1 MSLHHLQADIDAG
14 RLVTVLQAFN
24 PNDREPIHAVYLGTP
39 ARLPARVRVLLDFL
53 AAQVTQ
59 SVLDA
64 GRIDTGSAQTEDASS
79 GNF

>member
-1 MSLHHLQADIDAG
+1 
-14 RLVTVLQAFN
+14 
-24 PNDREPIHAVYLGTP
+24 VYLGTP

-53 AAQVTQ
+53 AAQVTQVTQ